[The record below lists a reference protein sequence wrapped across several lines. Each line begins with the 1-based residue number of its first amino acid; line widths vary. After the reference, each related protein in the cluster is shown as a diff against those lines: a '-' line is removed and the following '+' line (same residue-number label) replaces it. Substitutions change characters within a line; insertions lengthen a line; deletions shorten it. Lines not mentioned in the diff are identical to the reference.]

1 MTVPGRGSGSTSSRY
16 LGQPGLVRVNEDQIE
31 RHFTGQGLQNSTG
44 VADADFHAIRKTRT
58 LQISASDFG
67 VSRDEFDGDQLS
79 VVGRGAG
86 EADGAVAAEST
97 DFQDAASSRHS
108 REQLGSPA

>member
-1 MTVPGRGSGSTSSRY
+1 MSGDEVVEDPHRLDVRIARGLAEYAAVTDHVVGNDD
-16 LGQPGLVRVNEDQIE
+16 G
-31 RHFTGQGLQNSTG
+31 
-44 VADADFHAIRKTRT
+44 KTRT